1 MGLSTTKQEEIY
13 KRAYRQE
20 EFTEITQEKQQLS
33 PLDGTSEQYDVIIA
47 LDCLVITGLFYV
59 QGVTYL
65 LS

>member
-13 KRAYRQE
+13 KRAYKQE

-47 LDCLVITGLFYV
+47 LDCRVITGLFYV